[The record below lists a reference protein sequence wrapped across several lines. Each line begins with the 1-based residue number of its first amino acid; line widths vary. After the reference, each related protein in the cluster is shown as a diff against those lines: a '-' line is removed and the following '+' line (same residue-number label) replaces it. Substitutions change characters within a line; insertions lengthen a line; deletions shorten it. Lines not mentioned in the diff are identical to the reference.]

1 MAGYAGK
8 GWSLRL
14 RGFVNEA
21 GCGKDTTRRSR
32 NHKGRGV
39 GKPEDWSGV
48 LARSAKSMRAERPA
62 LLLEN
67 RRPPVPS
74 VE

>member
-1 MAGYAGK
+1 MDKISFHGH
-8 GWSLRL
+8 
-14 RGFVNEA
+14 
-21 GCGKDTTRRSR
+21 

-48 LARSAKSMRAERPA
+48 LARSAKSMGAKRPA
-62 LLLEN
+62 LLLKN
-67 RRPPVPS
+67 RRSPVPS